1 MYHLPESVENKVNDP
16 AYTREGNLAV
26 AATLT
31 RLGCQRQESFRTFYE
46 RYAGPFEGSLGFTLL
61 DLLDQPENIVTQ
73 TDIARKEHG
82 FLERHLVISNYLGNA
97 VLVYDC
103 ESDVVFEV
111 DFEGADRALLA
122 GTLEPRWESFEA
134 FLVDFFS

>member
-1 MYHLPESVENKVNDP
+1 MYHLPASVENKVSDP
-16 AYTREGNLAV
+16 AYTREDRLAV

-31 RLGCQRQESFRTFYE
+31 RLGCHGSESFRTFYE
-46 RYAGPFEGSLGFTLL
+46 RHAGPFEGSRGFTLL
-61 DLLDQPENIVTQ
+61 DLLDQAENIVTQ
-73 TDIARKEHG
+73 TEIARKEHG
-82 FLERHLVISNYLGNA
+82 FLGRHLVISNYIGNA

-103 ESDVVFEV
+103 ELDFIFEV
-111 DFEGADRALLA
+111 DFEGSDLALIA